1 MSYDFE
7 VFAPGPRKEG
17 PSLQEL
23 YKDYKMWCEPLFRG
37 AETVT
42 DMETST
48 NKKIEEANN
57 SEDLDQIMKNVQ
69 KCLTGRIVHRS
80 AYGEAH
86 GEENLDASHL
96 HVITVLQKL
105 WRRANVKKRRETSPD
120 VPVVPDGSA
129 GTTGTSGTTEKT
141 GTTETTGTSG
151 TSGTTSSVV
160 TYRPMVTFFIQE
172 ADRVFEDEHK
182 QAIRLVATSVS
193 KDHDALCEAYG
204 VNSKT
209 EDEEA
214 FFFVAAC
221 LVSGFVHLEGI
232 DKDGPV
238 TQFMYGHLM
247 CIVRESFDDVSL
259 LEKLRDWEWYRMFH
273 SHVADRPTNGPI
285 LVMRM
290 HAQIKLLSF
299 FNPVTEDAIVAIR
312 LTQSKSDTGPDTPKH
327 QMRRNIL
334 RNILYFQTETL
345 YQTIKHLSGVVKI
358 PNIGSVIPVVVVSL
372 PGPYGD
378 PTTVQRGLLINYIF
392 CVHRTL
398 FQTLIIMLL
407 SAVKDDFNASWSE
420 VLDVVQKINGGVDK
434 WRTRRFNNDTLKTT
448 IGETQAA
455 RRFPV
460 VAYAC
465 GDEGGVVDF
474 FLRFYTEYS
483 LFASGEKGL
492 DCLINKKF
500 FRGFIENRTRR
511 STIEVVLSGAYGPNE
526 HYMTLLDYDEKTLT
540 FALRKDDDDGNFGM
554 SMMSR
559 GTTHSRK
566 TRYSSSI

>member
-17 PSLQEL
+17 PSLKKL
-23 YKDYKMWCEPLFRG
+23 YEDYKTWCEPLFLG

-42 DMETST
+42 DMERLT

-57 SEDLDQIMKNVQ
+57 SEDLDRIMKNVQ
-69 KCLTGRIVHRS
+69 KCLTGRIAHRS
-80 AYGEAH
+80 AYREAR

-105 WRRANVKKRRETSPD
+105 WRRANVEKRRVTSPD
-120 VPVVPDGSA
+120 VPVVPVVPDGSA

-141 GTTETTGTSG
+141 ETMETTE
-151 TSGTTSSVV
+151 TTSSVV

-182 QAIRLVATSVS
+182 QAIRLVANSVS

-204 VNSKT
+204 VDSKT

-247 CIVRESFDDVSL
+247 CIVRESFDDVNL
-259 LEKLRDWEWYRMFH
+259 LKKLRDCEWYRMFH

-290 HAQIKLLSF
+290 HTEIKLLSF
-299 FNPVTEDAIVAIR
+299 YNPVTEDAIVAIL
-312 LTQSKSDTGPDTPKH
+312 LTQKKSGTGPDTPEH

-345 YQTIKHLSGVVKI
+345 YRTIKHLSRVIKI
-358 PNIGSVIPVVVVSL
+358 PNIGSVIPVVVVSV
-372 PGPYGD
+372 PGPHGD
-378 PTTVQRGLLINYIF
+378 PETVQRGLLINYII

-398 FQTLIIMLL
+398 FQTLVVMLL
-407 SAVKDDFNASWSE
+407 SAVKDDFNASWSK
-420 VLDVVQKINGGVDK
+420 VLDVVKKINDGVDE
-434 WRTRRFNNDTLKTT
+434 WRIRGITNNILKTT
-448 IGETQAA
+448 IEETQAA

-460 VAYAC
+460 VAYVAYAR
-465 GDEGGVVDF
+465 GDERGVVDF
-474 FLRFYTEYS
+474 FLWFYTEYS
-483 LFASGEKGL
+483 FIASGEKSM

-500 FRGFIENRTRR
+500 FRGFIEKRTSGRA
-511 STIEVVLSGAYGPNE
+511 IEEVLSLAYRPNE
-526 HYMTLLDYDEKTLT
+526 HYMTFIDYDDEKTIS
-540 FALRKDDDDGNFGM
+540 FALRNDDGNLGL

-559 GTTHSRK
+559 GTTHRI
-566 TRYSSSI
+566 RYSTGI